1 MIPWWNKIK
10 KWTKIHK
17 ILHRCIKVK
26 YVVKIPKK
34 DIIITKT
41 TKIIKGRK
49 KENEKVTRD
58 KVQKQNT
65 KAE

>member
-1 MIPWWNKIK
+1 MQ
-10 KWTKIHK
+10 
-17 ILHRCIKVK
+17 LK
-26 YVVKIPKK
+26 YKK
-34 DIIITKT
+34 DTISTKT